1 MKHFLKLLL
10 LSSFAATL
18 SSCAND
24 VSKEKIDISGKNLI
38 IFIGDGMGQEQV
50 KAGSLLYGDSF
61 SFATWDKVLVNT
73 NSIDSSGKPRGTTD
87 SAAGG
92 TALATG
98 HLTTNGTI
106 GLDAE
111 GNVVE
116 NIMEYAKKLGKSTG
130 IITTDSCTQ
139 ATPSAFSAH
148 VDQRGKGTDI
158 IEAQVNSSIDLFIT
172 EDNSFSR
179 SYEEKFSQNYT
190 FTTDAKNLNSYKESD
205 KLFALANFSEYGG
218 DDKLVDLVD
227 FGIDFL
233 EKNDNGY
240 VLMIEQGY
248 IDHNCHDNNFEGLA
262 YALGSMAETVNMIA
276 NKVGE
281 DTKMIITADHET
293 GGLHVSD
300 KANYGNTY
308 KNVSYMF
315 NATSHSNTEV
325 FAFPYNFKIVP
336 GAYSSL
342 KDKTKL
348 KNCDLFNIYK
358 DIIG

>member
-1 MKHFLKLLL
+1 MLIAAAAVVCAVI
-10 LSSFAATL
+10 FAAGCVTDDDD
-18 SSCAND
+18 AD
-24 VSKEKIDISGKNLI
+24 V
-38 IFIGDGMGQEQV
+38 IG
-50 KAGSLLYGDSF
+50 AWY
-61 SFATWDKVLVNT
+61 
-73 NSIDSSGKPRGTTD
+73 
-87 SAAGG
+87 
-92 TALATG
+92 
-98 HLTTNGTI
+98 H
-106 GLDAE
+106 
-111 GNVVE
+111 
-116 NIMEYAKKLGKSTG
+116 
-130 IITTDSCTQ
+130 
-139 ATPSAFSAH
+139 
-148 VDQRGKGTDI
+148 
-158 IEAQVNSSIDLFIT
+158 
-172 EDNSFSR
+172 
-179 SYEEKFSQNYT
+179 
-190 FTTDAKNLNSYKESD
+190 
-205 KLFALANFSEYGG
+205 G

-262 YALGSMAETVNMIA
+262 YALGSMADTVNMIT

-300 KANYGNTY
+300 KVNYGNTY

-325 FAFPYNFKIVP
+325 YAFPYNFKIVP